1 VSSSASL
8 PRPLVRAADVCERLR
23 LTFEERVCV
32 VPRRPF
38 HCDMW
43 KADLSDNSAQHDACK
58 QFKNNPNRNESRCA
72 SWDEVYGMYPGDGTS
87 KQVEL
92 QVTRSVETQLG
103 PAFGNYLMAQGSFMH
118 YYTMNTAVPY
128 LAFFTVS
135 VFTGELK
142 RTRGDL

>member
-1 VSSSASL
+1 MYNE
-8 PRPLVRAADVCERLR
+8 DG
-23 LTFEERVCV
+23 
-32 VPRRPF
+32 
-38 HCDMW
+38 
-43 KADLSDNSAQHDACK
+43 SDNTAQHTSCK
-58 QFKNNPNRNESRCA
+58 LFKDNPTMGTERCA
-72 SWDEVYGMYPGDGTS
+72 SWDEVYGMFTGHANTAV
-87 KQVEL
+87 QVEL